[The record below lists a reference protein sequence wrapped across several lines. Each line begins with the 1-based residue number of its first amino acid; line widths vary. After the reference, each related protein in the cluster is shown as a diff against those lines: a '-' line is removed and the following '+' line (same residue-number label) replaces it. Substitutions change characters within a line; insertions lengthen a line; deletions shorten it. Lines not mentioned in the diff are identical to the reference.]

1 MEDITPHRYELSS
14 KNAKKKKVLK
24 VVLFEILVS
33 PKVQNSKNP
42 KIQKS
47 FYSIY
52 IHSQYRF

>member
-24 VVLFEILVS
+24 VVLVS
-33 PKVQNSKNP
+33 PKVQNSKTP

-52 IHSQYRF
+52 IYTQPV